1 MPSAACL
8 CSRGVVPRAAC
19 LCTRGAARSL
29 TPRRTRSKVA
39 LAAVKS
45 RITLL
50 ANKKAQSQKLLRKDL
65 AELCA
70 AGKWD
75 SARIRVR
82 TPARGGL
89 ALRGVTQPCLPG

>member
-1 MPSAACL
+1 M
-8 CSRGVVPRAAC
+8 
-19 LCTRGAARSL
+19 
-29 TPRRTRSKVA
+29 A

-50 ANKKAQSQKLLRKDL
+50 GNKKAQSQKLLRKDL

-82 TPARGGL
+82 MTRGKHAPGVTRRAAHAARAGGF
-89 ALRGVTQPCLPG
+89 ALRAA